1 MSPTFQKKDGRAAS
15 RKRNDTICEV
25 PGKNCQGLFAFL
37 QYHIKTTEFSQHE
50 KLLFRFAAI
59 AIVLIPASA
68 SAAKT
73 KETCTIKGNLKNA
86 PDTLLAFTNPQSIQ
100 RDPVLTHK
108 GSVNFCINV

>member
-1 MSPTFQKKDGRAAS
+1 MSPTFQMKVGRAAS

-25 PGKNCQGLFAFL
+25 RGNFCLVLFAFF

-50 KLLFRFAAI
+50 KLLFRLVAI

-73 KETCTIKGNLKNA
+73 KETLHYQG
-86 PDTLLAFTNPQSIQ
+86 
-100 RDPVLTHK
+100 
-108 GSVNFCINV
+108 

>member
-25 PGKNCQGLFAFL
+25 PGNFCQGLFAFL

-50 KLLFRFAAI
+50 KLLFRLAAI

-73 KETCTIKGNLKNA
+73 KETLYYQG
-86 PDTLLAFTNPQSIQ
+86 
-100 RDPVLTHK
+100 
-108 GSVNFCINV
+108 